1 MVKVYVNAVSS
12 WSTLMGETS
21 INKSSNTK
29 GKNNILKSMR
39 YGIAL
44 FKSHEDWMYYMIL
57 ESFIEISKLNS
68 VYVERKYFPNSERIN
83 QTRRYE
89 CF

>member
-44 FKSHEDWMYYMIL
+44 FKSHED
-57 ESFIEISKLNS
+57 
-68 VYVERKYFPNSERIN
+68 
-83 QTRRYE
+83 
-89 CF
+89 